1 MKNLNV
7 LVTGADGFIGSHLC
21 EELVKQGFHVKVLV
35 AYNSF
40 NSIGWLNDLSKRK
53 LKSIEI
59 IFGDIR
65 DADLINKISRKINI
79 IFHLAALIAI
89 PYSYRAPRSYIETN
103 VLGTLNILQACM
115 NNSIYKLI
123 STSTS
128 EVYGTAKYTPIDEKH
143 ILQAQSPYAA
153 SKIAADH
160 LIESY
165 YKTYKVPAV
174 ILRPFNTYGPRQ
186 SERAVIPTVIRQII
200 DPNCKKIKIG
210 DTSPIR
216 DFNFVKDTAN
226 AFIKLASANNVE
238 YGNAYNAG
246 SAIRAPINLTAT
258 AGNDQVTLA
267 WDAPPGVK
275 GITDYRIEYSTDG
288 SSWTT
293 FEHDASN
300 AVTDVVDS
308 LEDSTLYFFRV
319 AAENYSGT
327 QLYKFLS
334 K

>member
-246 SAIRAPINLTAT
+246 SGRSVSIGETIKIINKITKNKKVYETSKERLRPQTSEVFNLIASSKKLELLTGWKPKT
-258 AGNDQVTLA
+258 
-267 WDAPPGVK
+267 
-275 GITDYRIEYSTDG
+275 
-288 SSWTT
+288 
-293 FEHDASN
+293 
-300 AVTDVVDS
+300 S
-308 LEDSTLYFFRV
+308 LE
-319 AAENYSGT
+319 SGLEKT
-327 QLYKFLS
+327 ITWWKKNLNKNIINNSSDYKI
-334 K
+334 